1 MDDEELPLV
10 ELSPLDLDDELVLL
24 ALPEFEEDEPNKE
37 PKMPEEDEDDNDGE
51 DVDTEDVI
59 EEGDKDV
66 AVAVGRVAA
75 PLEVLLEAESTSAFN
90 LLWIISE
97 IGIPPTI

>member
-10 ELSPLDLDDELVLL
+10 EVSPLDPDDDELVLL
-24 ALPEFEEDEPNKE
+24 ALPEDEPNKE